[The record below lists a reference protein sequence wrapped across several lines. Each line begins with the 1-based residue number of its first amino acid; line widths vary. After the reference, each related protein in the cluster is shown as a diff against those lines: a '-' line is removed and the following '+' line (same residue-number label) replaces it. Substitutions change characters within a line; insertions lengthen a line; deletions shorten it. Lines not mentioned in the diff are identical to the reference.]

1 MESLGLLRAG
11 YSRRRASLHCTAK
24 NSKRTVA
31 TTIEIPPELVEDF
44 SDIYQSMKALTF
56 MVLAECHDPD
66 YEAMQD
72 KIRALFSTL
81 EAEAFQLKL
90 FEE

>member
-1 MESLGLLRAG
+1 M
-11 YSRRRASLHCTAK
+11 AK
-24 NSKRTVA
+24 
-31 TTIEIPPELVEDF
+31 TIEIPSELVEDF
-44 SDIYQSMKALTF
+44 SDIYQSMKALTL

-66 YEAMQD
+66 YEVMQD
-72 KIRALFSTL
+72 KIRVLFSTL